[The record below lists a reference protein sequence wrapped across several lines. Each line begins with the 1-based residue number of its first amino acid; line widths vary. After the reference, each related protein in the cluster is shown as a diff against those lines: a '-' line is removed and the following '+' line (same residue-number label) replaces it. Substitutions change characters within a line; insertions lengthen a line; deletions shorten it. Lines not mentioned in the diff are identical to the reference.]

1 MAVEVYMDEIETDAI
16 GGFDRVQPGHY
27 HAKVT
32 YIDEEGGKKGELI
45 AEFEILRGTTANQ
58 EGKVHREYFGRDAGK
73 MARKKLLALAIAG
86 GLTTKAALDRHKAD
100 GTSPSL
106 DYTQI
111 VGRQVC
117 LDLEQNEYNG
127 KTSTRLAWDQV
138 YHPADKR
145 ASHVPVLLKML
156 TDAGITLPPGRNP
169 DGAVPAKTGSGG
181 GGSNTTTA
189 APAATAKQ
197 AANVDEL
204 LAGV

>member
-1 MAVEVYMDEIETDAI
+1 MAIDVYMDEIETDAI

-86 GLTTKAALDRHKAD
+86 GLTTKAALDKHKAD

-117 LDLEQNEYNG
+117 LDLELNEYNG

-138 YHPADKR
+138 YHPSDKR
-145 ASHVPVLLKML
+145 ASHVPVLLRML
-156 TDAGITLPPGRNP
+156 TDAGIALPAGRNP
-169 DGAVPAKTGSGG
+169 DGAIQSKSNGSV
-181 GGSNTTTA
+181 TTASAAA